1 MLTKLEAVNAMLMSI
16 HESPVSSLD
25 APITEEVALAV
36 KTLDRL
42 SEDVQRD
49 GYTFN
54 TETNFTL
61 MRDANNNITLPANA
75 CRIKVDPVGLGA
87 NVDITVRGRRLYD
100 RYNHTYEFTTDV
112 KCAKMIRILDWADL
126 PDVFRR
132 YVSLRAARIFT
143 ALMTGSQQT
152 TMAASIE
159 EAAAFRTFKRDYQE
173 TQRPNL
179 LRGPGM
185 TEISYRNTTWLSPS

>member
-1 MLTKLEAVNAMLMSI
+1 MLTKLEAVNAMLMSV
-16 HESPVSSLD
+16 HETPVSSLD
-25 APITEEVALAV
+25 APITEEVALAI
-36 KTLDRL
+36 KTIDRL

-61 MRDANNNITLPANA
+61 VRDNSNNITLPVNV
-75 CRIKVDPVGLGA
+75 CRIKVNYSGLNP
-87 NVDITVRGRRLYD
+87 NVDITIRGRRLYD
-100 RYNHTYEFTTDV
+100 RYNHTYEFTSDV
-112 KCAKMIRILDWADL
+112 KCDKMVRILEWNDL

-132 YVSLRAARIFT
+132 YISMRSARVFT
-143 ALMTGSQQT
+143 AQMTGSQQT

-159 EAAAFRTFKRDYQE
+159 EAAALRTFKRDYQE
-173 TQRPNL
+173 SQRPNL

-185 TEISYRNTTWLSPS
+185 TEIAYRNTTWLSPS

>member
-1 MLTKLEAVNAMLMSI
+1 MLTKLEAVNSMLMSI
-16 HESPVSSLD
+16 HETPVSSLD

-36 KTLDRL
+36 KILDRL

-61 MRDANNNITLPANA
+61 MRSNDDTITLPLNVV
-75 CRIKVDPVGLGA
+75 RIKVDPVGLSP
-87 NVDITVRGRRLYD
+87 NVDITVRGRKLYD
-100 RYNHTYEFTTDV
+100 RYNHTYQFTTDV
-112 KCAKMIRILDWADL
+112 KCSKMIRVLDWPDL

-132 YVSLRAARIFT
+132 YISLRGARIF
-143 ALMTGSQQT
+143 AAQMTGSQQT
-152 TMAASIE
+152 VMAASIE
-159 EAAAFRTFKRDYQE
+159 EAAALRTFKRDYQE